1 MTAYVAVRH
10 AVLSLVGLLA
20 LLVGGCH
27 DPLQPPHIVPEL
39 HNWPETYHGTPG
51 LRLHVF
57 QTGSMTLSSRLVYEG
72 GSVFGQTQLDVLV
85 FAIQHPHRGLILVG
99 TGLNRALA
107 DSVADG
113 PQTYLETPLSVLG
126 RARLSAG
133 QDIVAQLQ
141 AARLPADE
149 TTHIILPDLRPDHA
163 GELEH
168 FSGATA
174 VVTSAEHAA
183 AIGQTGLGA
192 YLPKEYDQVA
202 QWQFIDFGQAEP
214 LGLLPAAQDLFGDGS
229 VILLDASGMTAG
241 GLAVL
246 VRLPTGPVLLCGNLA
261 WTRDQ
266 YRYTRLPGLAF
277 DRDAWWDKIWRLKK
291 WTQLAPELT
300 VLPDHDWQ
308 AVEAGIT
315 ADMRLHI
322 FEAVP
327 PSASGLSFPRMS
339 FPQSR
344 NSLYCNR

>member
-85 FAIQHPHRGLILVG
+85 FAIQHPHQGLILVG

-315 ADMRLHI
+315 VDMRLHI

>member
-174 VVTSAEHAA
+174 VVTSAQHAA

-241 GLAVL
+241 GLAVTSGCP
-246 VRLPTGPVLLCGNLA
+246 RARCCCAETWPGPGISTGIPA
-261 WTRDQ
+261 S
-266 YRYTRLPGLAF
+266 PG
-277 DRDAWWDKIWRLKK
+277 WRLIGTPGGTK
-291 WTQLAPELT
+291 
-300 VLPDHDWQ
+300 
-308 AVEAGIT
+308 
-315 ADMRLHI
+315 
-322 FEAVP
+322 
-327 PSASGLSFPRMS
+327 SGV
-339 FPQSR
+339 
-344 NSLYCNR
+344 

>member
-246 VRLPTGPVLLCGNLA
+246 VRLPTRPVLLCGNLA